1 MIHMPQHR
9 GTKGLAPLVALSFVA
24 GYSTRLR
31 IGTLVLD
38 NESTHPAI
46 VARDAA
52 TLDLLSAGRLELGI
66 GAGWLEADHVSIGQ
80 SFDSAG
86 TRISRLSEAID
97 VLRACWTGDE
107 ANFNG
112 DHYTLTSAVNHPLPA
127 QTKGIPVLI
136 GGGGRRVLEL
146 AARKADIVSFVP
158 NMAAGKVGRESAA
171 NATGVATDEKLRWV
185 REAAG
190 DRLSEIE
197 FHTNLTN
204 VFITDDRLASME
216 KVARGYGLGDP
227 REALEVPHVVI
238 GTAQQCADQLIERR
252 AVTGISHYTV
262 FETNLDAFAPVL
274 ALLVGR

>member
-1 MIHMPQHR
+1 MVHMPQHR
-9 GTKGLAPLVALSFVA
+9 GTKGLSPLVALSFVA

-107 ANFNG
+107 ANFRG
-112 DHYTLTSAVNHPLPA
+112 THYTLTSAVNHPLPA
-127 QTKGIPVLI
+127 QAKGIPVLV

-146 AARKADIVSFVP
+146 AARKADIVS
-158 NMAAGKVGRESAA
+158 AAGKVGRESAA